1 MTPDEMIEIRQR
13 TAGQKCFVKN
23 CENCFHYRDWPA
35 TDQAGRQIG
44 IKKACSIEVLAVT
57 LRRVIGSIDGT
68 QAAAN
73 ETRNTVF
80 AFGQASQ
87 DALDKISE
95 GLTQINKTEL
105 IEDADS

>member
-13 TAGQKCFVKN
+13 TAGQKCFAKK
-23 CENCFHYRDWPA
+23 CEDCFHYRDWPA
-35 TDQAGRQIG
+35 TDQAGNQIG
-44 IKKACSIEVLAVT
+44 IKKACSIEVQAVT
-57 LRRVIGSIDGT
+57 LRRVIGSIDGV

-80 AFGQASQ
+80 KFGQASTRS
-87 DALDKISE
+87 LDNISKHLNNI
-95 GLTQINKTEL
+95 GL